1 MEDDYL
7 VVSLSAWEDD
17 VIFYNNKESE
27 EIEPQ
32 KNKLACLKHSVFLA
46 PVKPTPF
53 EFCKNGGTLEKDG
66 CVCPEQ
72 WKGQRC
78 TIVNFCKN
86 STDNNFHFDI
96 ITVGKYGPSIETCED
111 NTSNAGFPKA
121 TRFCNITI
129 YGDITLGNV
138 SEVNCNQNLETL
150 AAQVCVTPCLLE
162 SLEDGIPPSLEIS
175 PCLGFPV
182 LCDCCPSPFTI
193 LHKQSPKWGGDFPLD
208 VVMVESN
215 TTDDYTEISSKTLAL
230 TSNTNQ
236 LTAQNISYAT
246 TVVQQIFNESKNVP
260 SEVRLPGVHKQKYKP
275 PLAKKV
281 AVATVSQLL
290 DAKEDIFENVG
301 SFGTLTKE
309 IENYSLTLM
318 NESIVQPNIAVQSV
332 DLSTKDP
339 VTVIFSVR
347 RGVND
352 ILDPQQTH
360 IGINE
365 TELKPESQ
373 TELQILIN
381 TTQGTNKKFGFVL
394 YQNNKF
400 FQSKIFTMKSNFS
413 QRIVAGKVSDD
424 DTNSSMMKEVP
435 NVSVE
440 MIFKSKYNES
450 QFQLQSYACVFW
462 NFTKDDW
469 DTSGCKK
476 KPQNNSQFLGCQ
488 CNHTTNFAVLMS
500 FRNNYNYPE
509 LDILSDIG
517 CGLSIAGLAFSIIF
531 YVVTRKQRKTS
542 ITYVFV
548 SLFTCLLIFN
558 ILFLFGIENSNK
570 KNNSTM
576 NATRDNVIPQH
587 DNGPPKNHLC
597 TAIAFFLHYF
607 LLATF
612 IWAGLNG
619 VQLYFLLI
627 RTMKPLP
634 RHIILFLTLTGWG
647 VPALVASLTV
657 GIFYPLKGELG
668 YRQEVICWLA
678 LPENGNFGESPWFW
692 SFILPVA
699 IILFINMTV
708 FIFITVKVLWG
719 RNENLTS
726 TKKNSALK
734 KILSTISIA
743 VIFGLT
749 WILGYLML
757 IDNNNIIFNYL
768 FCIFNTTQGL
778 QIFFFYTARTKIFK
792 DKISNMFKSMS
803 SAFGRIK
810 MPSLHSEVYV
820 LLRSFPTR
828 IEQFRLLESSKF
840 TQKTF
845 HSESSQ
851 INLCN

>member
-1 MEDDYL
+1 MPSSGFLTRRRLVEIIFLSIAIILLGLCIWRL
-7 VVSLSAWEDD
+7 VVR
-17 VIFYNNKESE
+17 I
-27 EIEPQ
+27 Q
-32 KNKLACLKHSVFLA
+32 KA

-150 AAQVCVTPCLLE
+150 AAQV
-162 SLEDGIPPSLEIS
+162 
-175 PCLGFPV
+175 
-182 LCDCCPSPFTI
+182 
-193 LHKQSPKWGGDFPLD
+193 
-208 VVMVESN
+208 ESN

-260 SEVRLPGVHKQKYKP
+260 SE
-275 PLAKKV
+275 AKKV

-381 TTQGTNKKFGFVL
+381 TTQGIYPTFPF
-394 YQNNKF
+394 YF
-400 FQSKIFTMKSNFS
+400 NFIMDLNYVENEKPS
-413 QRIVAGKVSDD
+413 LED
-424 DTNSSMMKEVP
+424 DTTLLCTLTQIYFLPKTNFL
-435 NVSVE
+435 
-440 MIFKSKYNES
+440 ISKGYLLPLYSPFHLQYNES

>member
-1 MEDDYL
+1 NT
-7 VVSLSAWEDD
+7 WHI
-17 VIFYNNKESE
+17 VIQS
-27 EIEPQ
+27 
-32 KNKLACLKHSVFLA
+32 S

-150 AAQVCVTPCLLE
+150 AAQVY
-162 SLEDGIPPSLEIS
+162 
-175 PCLGFPV
+175 
-182 LCDCCPSPFTI
+182 
-193 LHKQSPKWGGDFPLD
+193 
-208 VVMVESN
+208 
-215 TTDDYTEISSKTLAL
+215 DYTEISSKTLAL

-260 SEVRLPGVHKQKYKP
+260 SE
-275 PLAKKV
+275 AKKV

-381 TTQGTNKKFGFVL
+381 TTQGIYPTFPFYFNFIMDLNYQIYFLPKTNFLISKGYLLPL
-394 YQNNKF
+394 YSPFHLQ
-400 FQSKIFTMKSNFS
+400 
-413 QRIVAGKVSDD
+413 
-424 DTNSSMMKEVP
+424 
-435 NVSVE
+435 
-440 MIFKSKYNES
+440 YNES